1 MSWIRFDSLEIQRDL
16 CIYLTII
23 NLFVSSFYVFIWL
36 AVSPFFFF
44 FNCLVAENMREMKEG
59 LNVIS
64 SIETIGVALV
74 ELRFINCSL

>member
-1 MSWIRFDSLEIQRDL
+1 MSWIRFDRLEIQRDL
-16 CIYLTII
+16 SIYLTII

-36 AVSPFFFF
+36 AVSPLFF